1 MIEGARE
8 GASERASERRKEGW
22 TKGGGGRRGEG
33 TEGRREGRTEGRRGG
48 GAEGRR
54 DEGTEGRR
62 DEGTEAGT
70 EGRRD
75 GGAEGRRG
83 GGTEGRRD
91 GGREERKEMQRVSPS
106 SLLLPSLLFSCP
118 LFSFG
123 SLAPLSAAWSKGP
136 SASQHPLC
144 AHPSPCV
151 RQMPPQTRIL
161 RTYTCACIPPPIHPP
176 TAPSLPAG
184 RRGRRPR
191 RPLPPR
197 PPHRRT
203 GQAQQGQARER
214 TQLPRQL
221 LSAGWAE
228 RGGGEGGHGRG
239 FAQRHVHAHRGTIIG
254 GLQRT

>member
-1 MIEGARE
+1 MEERRE
-8 GASERASERRKEGW
+8 GGQAGRGDVRDVGSKGWKEGEKERASERWKEGW
-22 TKGGGGRRGEG
+22 TEGGGGGTGE
-33 TEGRREGRTEGRRGG
+33 
-48 GAEGRR
+48 
-54 DEGTEGRR
+54 
-62 DEGTEAGT
+62 
-70 EGRRD
+70 
-75 GGAEGRRG
+75 
-83 GGTEGRRD
+83 GTEGRRD
-91 GGREERKEMQRVSPS
+91 GGRDERTEGRRDGGSEDRKKIQRVTL
-106 SLLLPSLLFSCP
+106 SLLLPSLPFPSPLLSSRSLARAPFGGLIRPPHSIPSAPIRPLASDSCP
-118 LFSFG
+118 HRHG
-123 SLAPLSAAWSKGP
+123 SYAPIPVPP
-136 SASQHPLC
+136 S
-144 AHPSPCV
+144 
-151 RQMPPQTRIL
+151 
-161 RTYTCACIPPPIHPP
+161 PPIHPP

-191 RPLPPR
+191 RPLRPI